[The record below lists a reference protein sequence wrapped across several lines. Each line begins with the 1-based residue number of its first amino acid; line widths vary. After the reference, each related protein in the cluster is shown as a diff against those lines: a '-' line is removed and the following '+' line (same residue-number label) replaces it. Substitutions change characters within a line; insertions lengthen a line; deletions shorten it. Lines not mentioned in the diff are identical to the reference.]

1 MAAYATNVCENSD
14 GRGVTLII
22 GIASDHGGYGLKEAI
37 KRRFT
42 EITFDDYGTHSEESC
57 DYPDYVTAACTRV
70 SEGSLERAIVICG
83 TGIGASVVANKI
95 RGVRAAL
102 CCNEFMADMSRR
114 HNNANVLAL
123 GARVLGDE
131 LAFRIIARWIESPFE
146 GGRHRGRLDKIDAL
160 EKSNA
165 GS

>member
-1 MAAYATNVCENSD
+1 MRERRQERRN
-14 GRGVTLII
+14 LII

-42 EITFDDYGTHSEESC
+42 EITFDDYGTHSEDSC
-57 DYPDYVTAACTRV
+57 DYPDYVSAVCRRV

-83 TGIGASVVANKI
+83 TGIGASIVANKI
-95 RGVRAAL
+95 RGIRAAL

-114 HNNANVLAL
+114 HNDANVLAL

-131 LAFRIIARWIESPFE
+131 LAFRIIRQWIDSPFE
-146 GGRHRGRLDKIDAL
+146 GGRHQSRLDKIDAL
-160 EKSNA
+160 EKSKA
-165 GS
+165 ES